1 VCYTEV
7 STDPRLG
14 KGHQGWMV
22 DKSVLIV
29 DDEEKVVFFLRES
42 LEELGRD
49 FTIGTARSAEEAL
62 QKIETHP
69 YDLVISDLRMPGI
82 DGLEL
87 LEQIR
92 EKHPQTRFVLMTAY
106 GSDEVEARAQS
117 LDVFDYITKPFHVS
131 DLLDVA
137 RHALTDTPETGR
149 GLSLPDDRMEASNKA
164 LSNLRFEVGA
174 QCVVL
179 ADIRGQI
186 LCEVGL
192 TQGLETGTFI
202 PLVADGLTTVSR
214 MAQYLRDEKTF
225 NLTFYEGKEYD
236 IYYAGVG
243 KDLVLTLIFD
253 RRKQPSRIGMV
264 LLYVKRTTQEILKAA
279 YGVAENEDSLPE
291 YHEGNADPGAEAA
304 SPEIAPERGQVKPS
318 SDESQKVVP
327 AGSGKGS
334 ADSTFGIEEALRKG
348 LIDEDFAQLLKG
360 ES

>member
-1 VCYTEV
+1 
-7 STDPRLG
+7 
-14 KGHQGWMV
+14 M

-62 QKIETHP
+62 QKIDAHP

-92 EKHPQTRFVLMTAY
+92 DKHPQTRFVLMTAY

-117 LDVFDYITKPFHVS
+117 LNVFDYITKPFHVS

-149 GLSLPDDRMEASNKA
+149 GLSLSDDKTEASNRA

-179 ADIRGQI
+179 ADLRGQI

-225 NLTFYEGKEYD
+225 NLTFYEGKKYD
-236 IYYAGVG
+236 IYYASVG

-264 LLYVKRTTQEILKAA
+264 WLYVKRTTQEILKAV
-279 YGVAENEDSLPE
+279 YGVSEDEDDPPE
-291 YHEGNADPGAEAA
+291 YQEGKAAPAAETNNPEAA
-304 SPEIAPERGQVKPS
+304 TERGHVQPS
-318 SDESQKVVP
+318 SDDSEEQVR
-327 AGSGKGS
+327 ADSGK
-334 ADSTFGIEEALRKG
+334 ANVDSTFGIEEALRKG

>member
-1 VCYTEV
+1 
-7 STDPRLG
+7 
-14 KGHQGWMV
+14 V

-49 FTIGTARSAEEAL
+49 FTIGTAKSAEEAL
-62 QKIETHP
+62 EKIETRP

-82 DGLEL
+82 DGLQL
-87 LEQIR
+87 LER
-92 EKHPQTRFVLMTAY
+92 VKDRHPETRFVLMTAY
-106 GSDEVEARAQS
+106 GSDEVEARAHS

-137 RHALTDTPETGR
+137 RHALADLPETAR
-149 GLSLPDDRMEASNKA
+149 GLSLSDDRMEASNRA
-164 LSNLRFEVGA
+164 LSSLRFEVGA

-179 ADIRGQI
+179 ADMRGQI

-202 PLVADGLTTVSR
+202 PLVANGLTTVSG
-214 MAQYLRDEKTF
+214 MAQYLQDEETF
-225 NLTFYEGKEYD
+225 NLTFYEGKKYD
-236 IYYAGVG
+236 IYYASVG

-264 LLYVKRTTQEILKAA
+264 WLYVKRTTQDILSAV
-279 YGVAENEDSLPE
+279 YGVTEEKDNLPE
-291 YHEGNADPGAEAA
+291 SPQEESAPEPPTE
-304 SPEIAPERGQVKPS
+304 SPETAPESNPIKAPVA
-318 SDESQKVVP
+318 ESEPKNVAVP
-327 AGSGKGS
+327 AEGGGN
-334 ADSTFGIEEALRKG
+334 STFGIEEALRKG

-360 ES
+360 DS